1 MVEDNFSDHVTIMY
15 SLEDNLWM
23 ALSNSI
29 CSLQTIHEFINAL
42 KRNFLKALAN
52 GFFFHAISC
61 CNWCFYYLHPKY
73 KTYGYIYVNNCLSS
87 PESAIFRTKV

>member
-1 MVEDNFSDHVTIMY
+1 MSFFYMVEDNFSDHVTIMY

-52 GFFFHAISC
+52 GFFFMLSLVAIGASITSIP
-61 CNWCFYYLHPKY
+61 NIKLMA
-73 KTYGYIYVNNCLSS
+73 IYM
-87 PESAIFRTKV
+87 